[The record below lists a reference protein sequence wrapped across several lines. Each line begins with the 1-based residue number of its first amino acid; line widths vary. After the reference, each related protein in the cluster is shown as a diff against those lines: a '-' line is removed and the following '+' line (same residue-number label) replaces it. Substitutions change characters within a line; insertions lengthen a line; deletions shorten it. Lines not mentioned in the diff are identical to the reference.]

1 MNGSIVFGGVD
12 AAKFTG
18 ELKEAPLLPNDK
30 GIISAFNVQFS
41 SLQLVDVAAKGKT
54 PCNRNSTRSRN
65 RSKTVKTGDKKSQ
78 PTRITNLAPK
88 GLPPAFIDTGNA
100 EVLVPRESV
109 DILAKSMG
117 AEVVDGFLSRVKCD
131 LLKTKALR
139 FGFNR
144 DNAVVDVPL
153 ELMVVPTDIAQTF
166 GKLPPG
172 TCNTVVGS
180 TESLPKG
187 LNIASLGAPMMQAMY
202 IAFDIERKRLMFAPA
217 VLNSTQSDIRE
228 LSAEWKG
235 TVRGT
240 GRQRT
245 ARVW

>member
-1 MNGSIVFGGVD
+1 M
-12 AAKFTG
+12 KR
-18 ELKEAPLLPNDK
+18 
-30 GIISAFNVQFS
+30 S
-41 SLQLVDVAAKGKT
+41 SKR
-54 PCNRNSTRSRN
+54 P
-65 RSKTVKTGDKKSQ
+65 Q
-78 PTRITNLAPK
+78 PSRITDLAPR

-100 EVLVPRESV
+100 EVLVPKQSIE
-109 DILAKSMG
+109 ILAKSMG
-117 AEVVDGFLSRVKCD
+117 AEVIDGFLSHVKCD
-131 LLKTKALR
+131 LLKNKALR

-153 ELMVVPTDIAQTF
+153 ELMVVPDKIAKSL

-202 IAFDIERKRLMFAPA
+202 IVFDIERKRLMFAPA
-217 VLNSTQSDIRE
+217 VLNSTRSDLRE
-228 LSAEWKG
+228 LPAEWKG

-240 GRQRT
+240 GEKRP
-245 ARVW
+245 ARG